1 MKEGVEDSRKG
12 LRERVSERAEGVVLV
27 LVLEKKKKKKKKM
40 EVDVRELGRRR
51 DLEGKERKK
60 EGKSERKRAYLY
72 PLPNWESSK

>member
-12 LRERVSERAEGVVLV
+12 LRKRVSERVEGVVLV
-27 LVLEKKKKKKKKM
+27 LVLEKKKKKKM
-40 EVDVRELGRRR
+40 AVDVRELGRRR

>member
-12 LRERVSERAEGVVLV
+12 LRERVSERVEGVVLV
-27 LVLEKKKKKKKKM
+27 LVLEKKKKKM